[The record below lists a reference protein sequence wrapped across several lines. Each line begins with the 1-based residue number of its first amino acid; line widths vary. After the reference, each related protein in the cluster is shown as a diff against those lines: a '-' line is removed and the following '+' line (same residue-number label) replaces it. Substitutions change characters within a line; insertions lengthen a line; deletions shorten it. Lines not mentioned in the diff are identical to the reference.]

1 MNRSI
6 LSILTNFGCHFGC
19 RYCVYKNNKIN
30 IPKTN
35 IDTFGWN
42 ELESELKDRQGETIS
57 ISGGG
62 DPLYKYKDNIGFY
75 NKLFTLL
82 DKYNCKLELHTS
94 IVDLNFDYSKCE
106 RVVFHFT
113 MPNQIRMLNQLYR
126 VCPTRLTAIVRVVYV
141 VDEHYSKHLVNEI
154 VSEVNSESS
163 IVSELSFRQM
173 IGNDGETKYYL
184 HDYLKEGHK
193 KDWYYIEQS
202 DYNEYFVKDHIECEY
217 LQIK

>member
-1 MNRSI
+1 
-6 LSILTNFGCHFGC
+6 
-19 RYCVYKNNKIN
+19 
-30 IPKTN
+30 
-35 IDTFGWN
+35 
-42 ELESELKDRQGETIS
+42 
-57 ISGGG
+57 
-62 DPLYKYKDNIGFY
+62 
-75 NKLFTLL
+75 
-82 DKYNCKLELHTS
+82 
-94 IVDLNFDYSKCE
+94 
-106 RVVFHFT
+106 
-113 MPNQIRMLNQLYR
+113 MLNQLYR